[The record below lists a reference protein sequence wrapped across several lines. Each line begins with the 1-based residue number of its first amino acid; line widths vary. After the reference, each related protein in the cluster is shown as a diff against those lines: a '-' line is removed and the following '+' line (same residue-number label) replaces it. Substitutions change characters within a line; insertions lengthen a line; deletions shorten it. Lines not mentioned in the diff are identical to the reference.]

1 MTDYPSTEAVIEADP
16 KRPWKAIAAAA
27 LGFVGG
33 FVAFWIGD
41 DDPFTK
47 KDAGE
52 AFLAGLAASGLVGTG
67 TFAVRNPLR
76 SRDLGTS

>member
-1 MTDYPSTEAVIEADP
+1 MANMSPAPGTPQTGY
-16 KRPWKAIAAAA
+16 KAYAATALAMVAA
-27 LGFVGG
+27 

-52 AFLAGLAASGLVGTG
+52 AFLSALVAGGFTGIPTYLVKNKAT
-67 TFAVRNPLR
+67 
-76 SRDLGTS
+76 

>member
-1 MTDYPSTEAVIEADP
+1 MGELNPTPVTAVKDDP
-16 KRPWKAIAAAA
+16 KKPWKAIAGATATGVAA
-27 LGFVGG
+27 

-52 AFLAGLAASGLVGTG
+52 AFLAALIASAPGFGLPFVVPNPKKLV
-67 TFAVRNPLR
+67 
-76 SRDLGTS
+76 